1 MTLSSDQATLI
12 NDNSS
17 GDISP
22 ADVRNALITIN
33 NVLVNDATAGA
44 AYGRALLALANQAA
58 LTALI
63 ANATTT
69 LTGAVELATSAE
81 TITGTDTVRGVTPAG
96 AAAAYQPLDA
106 DLTSIAALATTSY
119 GRALLTLADQA
130 AFTATNAAA
139 SATLSGIVEL
149 ATDAET
155 ETGTDTVRATTPAN
169 LSAIYAT
176 KLVQATATT
185 RVVATDQCMVRA
197 ARFRIDGIV
206 RMAGNAILQIR

>member
-44 AYGRALLALANQAA
+44 AYGRALLALASQAA

-106 DLTSIAALATTSY
+106 DLTAIAALTTTAY
-119 GRALLTLADQA
+119 GRAFLALADQA
-130 AFTATNAAA
+130 ATMALLSSA
-139 SATLSGIVEL
+139 SATAEGKVEL
-149 ATDAET
+149 ATSAEVL
-155 ETGTDTVRATTPAN
+155 TGTDTTRATTAAGVYAN
-169 LSAIYAT
+169 YLPNANILDADKTVVTGTFRFASDYFDAAT
-176 KLVQATATT
+176 FALTLDDT
-185 RVVATDQCMVRA
+185 
-197 ARFRIDGIV
+197 
-206 RMAGNAILQIR
+206 AILEVS